1 MNVAAAVIVDF
12 PVGFPLWFRP
22 NFFSCFGKYLKI
34 YSVRLLLSSLLHFYS
49 RLVCKFH
56 SFSLRSSVSS
66 SIPATYLHI
75 SMSIYLLVYH
85 VLSSVYL
92 SVLRCYFLMIY
103 FTSLFLF
110 SCHCASLSF
119 QLLPLLISQYV
130 FPVLLAPIW
139 LRQCHCVVFFSNLHS
154 RLRSHLTNL
163 LSRKVSFVFVFTS
176 ASLIFP
182 VFCFLIYLF
191 HYFCFII
198 FLCYLYFLF
207 TVVWQLCVLHLCYSF
222 VKVSM
227 SVNNKRVAT
236 SCLAVSKL

>member
-1 MNVAAAVIVDF
+1 MNVDIA
-12 PVGFPLWFRP
+12 VGFPLWFGP
-22 NFFSCFGKYLKI
+22 NLFSCFGKYLKM

-49 RLVCKFH
+49 RLVCKFP

-75 SMSIYLLVYH
+75 SMSIYLLVSH
-85 VLSSVYL
+85 VLSSVCL
-92 SVLRCYFLMIY
+92 SVLRCFHVIVRPFLY
-103 FTSLFLF
+103 SRCLCLFLNMF
-110 SCHCASLSF
+110 SSSFWLLSD
-119 QLLPLLISQYV
+119 Y
-130 FPVLLAPIW
+130 
-139 LRQCHCVVFFSNLHS
+139 NLHS

-191 HYFCFII
+191 HCSFFII

-207 TVVWQLCVLHLCYSF
+207 TVVWQLCVLHLRYSF
-222 VKVSM
+222 VKVSV
-227 SVNNKRVAT
+227 SVAT
-236 SCLAVSKL
+236 CLTVSKL